1 MPESRARI
9 DNIEDGP
16 DYLIEPK
23 GKEVLKKKKKKRT
36 LTLWDMSE
44 MHRCQLCTEGLL
56 NGQRTICATKEV
68 NWYWIIAQSIKKIH
82 ESKQI

>member
-23 GKEVLKKKKKKRT
+23 GKEVLKRKKKKKKNPHIMGYVR
-36 LTLWDMSE
+36 D
-44 MHRCQLCTEGLL
+44 
-56 NGQRTICATKEV
+56 
-68 NWYWIIAQSIKKIH
+68 AQMPTVY
-82 ESKQI
+82 

>member
-23 GKEVLKKKKKKRT
+23 GKEVLKKKKKKEP
-36 LTLWDMSE
+36 S
-44 MHRCQLCTEGLL
+44 HYGICQRCTDANCVLKDFSM
-56 NGQRTICATKEV
+56 AKEPFV
-68 NWYWIIAQSIKKIH
+68 QQKK
-82 ESKQI
+82 